1 MTDDTTKP
9 TAIVHRTPGLLDTR
23 SLTVMGLSA
32 KPRAGGHPIG
42 QFGTGLK
49 YAIATLVRLGA
60 KVTIFIGTVEFVFVE
75 KKHSFRGS
83 EYTGLRMKKRAG
95 LGAKWV
101 GVDLPFTTEYGKYWK
116 PWMAF
121 RELESNTIDEGG
133 VTVPLYA
140 DDVATE
146 DFAGINTHEGAK
158 FLREQ
163 DRPKLPYPDHTT
175 IVVECPEYVDA
186 WLERDSVFLPD
197 AKRVQAAGD
206 PPVQAL
212 PGESDHVYFR
222 GLRVL
227 TLPKRSTHTYNI
239 LQHVVL
245 TEDRTLYGDF
255 QLRELLG
262 YTVRASSDE
271 AFIEPVLVADES
283 YWEHNLEHPKEGTVS
298 VAFMNVVSR
307 NQQAVTSSAFG
318 LYAYNTPRA
327 SRAATP
333 WERAARPWRAE
344 DAAEGDQGRVVDAK
358 GRVLFLQPLGEGAP
372 TVHDWNQL
380 AFNMVKTVNAH
391 ADRDLAAMMENAK
404 QPVPGVDALEPGV
417 SPKYDLSDDIPF

>member
-1 MTDDTTKP
+1 MTEDLTRP

-49 YAIATLVRLGA
+49 YAVATLVRLGA
-60 KVTIFIGTVEFVFVE
+60 RVTIFIGTVEFVFE
-75 KKHSFRGS
+75 QKTHSFRGS

-95 LGAKWV
+95 LGSRWV

-133 VTVPLYA
+133 ITFPVFEETP
-140 DDVATE
+140 
-146 DFAGINTHEGAK
+146 DFDCDSYLLARD
-158 FLREQ
+158 LRPGSETFVGQ
-163 DRPKLPYPDHTT
+163 ADHTT

-186 WLERDSVFLPD
+186 WLDRDSVFLPE

-206 PPVQAL
+206 PPVQVL

-227 TLPKRSTHTYNI
+227 SLPKRSTHTYNI
-239 LQHVVL
+239 LQHVAL

-255 QLRELLG
+255 QLRDLLG
-262 YTVRASSDE
+262 QTVRASADE

-307 NQQAVTSSAFG
+307 NQLAVAPSAFG

-327 SRAATP
+327 ERAATP
-333 WERAARPWRAE
+333 WERAARPWRHEEAG
-344 DAAEGDQGRVVDAK
+344 EGDQGQVVDAK
-358 GRVLFLQPLGEGAP
+358 GRLLFLQPLGEGAP
-372 TVHDWNQL
+372 SAHDWNQL

-391 ADRDLAAMMENAK
+391 ADRDLVAMMESAK
-404 QPVPGVDALEPGV
+404 QPVPGVGALEPGV
-417 SPKYDLSDDIPF
+417 APKYDLSDDIPF